1 LYITS
6 AYGGFYTRAFTNKEL
21 RACLIKVTTIIIDE
35 ISMVSTE
42 LLEFISNI
50 FANLYNNAIAF
61 GGINVILVGDL
72 YQLPPVT
79 GQLIF
84 HAAVWRLFYSFF
96 LTTPH
101 CQNDDPRFY

>member
-1 LYITS
+1 LYIIS
-6 AYGGFYTRAFTNKEL
+6 AHRSFYTCAFIDKEL
-21 RACLIKVTTIIIDE
+21 RACLIKVTTIIINE
-35 ISMVSTE
+35 TSMISAE

-50 FANLYNNAIAF
+50 FANLHNNAIAF